1 MDSQPTD
8 NNQSTQE
15 KSEVSCPNCG
25 EHVRVGVVRCWN
37 CQAFM
42 RADIEQKYQEMISQ
56 DRPVIYSD
64 AREDVEE
71 DAKAASRSRDRSTDQ
86 EADFDL
92 GDDVALYAEDGD
104 FELASDDNASPKST
118 NPAPEILEPLASNE
132 PDEEKQTTPPE
143 TKPEEPSDDSYAVA
157 EPAESEDKAS
167 DDSRPTPTE
176 SKGESTGE
184 DHSIA
189 TGGEALWEIAQTEQ
203 MRKTQ
208 QKRTQKSVKVRPGS
222 VLVYCPNGHRIE
234 VQERHRGRVGRCPK
248 CKSAFTVPVT
258 KSEKKSG
265 DNEST
270 EAQAMS
276 APESHF
282 ADLHLHHVD
291 PGKLKLKQGS
301 LAKTFETIDICLSE
315 EGMLLISLSKK
326 GGLFGGA
333 SKPEELRKEL
343 FEYLSLDKGLKKA
356 PGENNHFFSLDDLK
370 QLAVVHPTAYAHES
384 ILGGVDV
391 FGPGLIGVRVPK
403 REDNKLEFLALTL
416 SQFRKLREQLQKQ
429 CGIELEF
436 EVDQIPLQDKTTPSL
451 CHYTDEP
458 IKSLNHIVFY
468 ENDSEQEIELVG
480 WKCQACGLTVSEDGR
495 KKENIGGKTGK
506 GIAKAK
512 CPKCENAFGKNP
524 LYALKQEPLPAAEDE
539 AAEE

>member
-8 NNQSTQE
+8 NKQSTQE
-15 KSEVSCPNCG
+15 NSEVSCPNCG

-42 RADIEQKYQEMISQ
+42 RADIEQKYHEMISQ

-64 AREDVEE
+64 ARADVQE
-71 DAKAASRSRDRSTDQ
+71 DAKEASRSRDRSTDQ

-104 FELASDDNASPKST
+104 FEVAGDDK
-118 NPAPEILEPLASNE
+118 PAAKTTTSIAETLEPLAASE
-132 PDEEKQTTPPE
+132 SVEKKQPTPPE
-143 TKPEEPSDDSYAVA
+143 PKSEESPDDSYAVA
-157 EPAESEDKAS
+157 KSVESESKPS
-167 DDSRPTPTE
+167 DDSRSAPT
-176 SKGESTGE
+176 ESTGE

-203 MRKTQ
+203 SRKSQ
-208 QKRTQKSVKVRPGS
+208 QKRTQKTVKVRPGS

-248 CKSAFTVPVT
+248 CKSAFAVPVT
-258 KSEKKSG
+258 ISGKKSG
-265 DNEST
+265 NNEST
-270 EAQAMS
+270 EAQTTI

-282 ADLHLHHVD
+282 ADLHLHNVD
-291 PGKLKLKQGS
+291 PGKLKLKEGS
-301 LAKTFETIDICLSE
+301 LAKTFETFDVCLDE

-326 GGLFGGA
+326 GGLFGEA
-333 SKPEELRKEL
+333 TKPEELRKEL
-343 FEYLSLDKGLKKA
+343 FEFLSLGKGLKKA
-356 PGENNHFFSLDDLK
+356 PGENNHLFSLDDLK
-370 QLAVVHPTAYAHES
+370 QLPVVHPTAYAHES

-391 FGPGLIGVRVPK
+391 FGPGLIGIRVPK
-403 REDNKLEFLALTL
+403 REDDKLEFLALTL
-416 SQFRKLREQLQKQ
+416 TQFRKLREQLQKQ

-436 EVDQIPLQDKTTPSL
+436 EIDQVPLQDKTTPSL

-468 ENDSEQEIELVG
+468 ENDPEQEIELVG

-524 LYALKQEPLPAAEDE
+524 LYALKQEPQPVVEDE
-539 AAEE
+539 ATKE